1 MEINIIVIIQH
12 TMFSNLF
19 HTKEKNNK
27 IGYEDVL
34 HAISKTDNYVIIN
47 TIASELQTC
56 LIKTTLS
63 VDSETDI
70 INKLV
75 ENYQYNSIT
84 IIIYGI
90 NSADETMDKKY
101 KQLVDLGF
109 SKVFIYTGGIF
120 EWLLLQDV
128 YGQDNFPT
136 TSNTLDILKYKPK
149 GRLHIQL
156 IKM

>member
-1 MEINIIVIIQH
+1 
-12 TMFSNLF
+12 MFSNLF
-19 HTKEKNNK
+19 HTKDKNNE

-34 HAISKTDNYVIIN
+34 YANSKMDNYVIIN
-47 TIASELQTC
+47 TMTGDIQNC
-56 LIKTTLS
+56 LIKSTLS

-70 INKLV
+70 LNKMV

-90 NSADETMDKKY
+90 NSADETVDKKY

-136 TSNTLDILKYKPK
+136 TSTTLDILKYKPK

>member
-1 MEINIIVIIQH
+1 
-12 TMFSNLF
+12 MFSNLF

-34 HAISKTDNYVIIN
+34 YAISKNDNYVIIN
-47 TIASELQTC
+47 TMTGDIQNC
-56 LIKTTLS
+56 LIKSTLS
-63 VDSETDI
+63 IDSETEI
-70 INKLV
+70 LNKMV
-75 ENYQYNSIT
+75 ENYQYNSVT

>member
-1 MEINIIVIIQH
+1 
-12 TMFSNLF
+12 MFSNLF
-19 HTKEKNNK
+19 HTKDKNNK

-34 HAISKTDNYVIIN
+34 YAISKMDNYVIIN
-47 TIASELQTC
+47 TMTGDIQNC
-56 LIKTTLS
+56 LIKSTLS

-70 INKLV
+70 LNKMV

-90 NSADETMDKKY
+90 NSADETVDKKY

-109 SKVFIYTGGIF
+109 TKVFIYTGGIF

-136 TSNTLDILKYKPK
+136 TATTLDILKYKSK

-156 IKM
+156 LKM